1 MTIYIIKWAIALTAL
16 YSLYGLFLRKETFHA
31 LNRGV
36 LLAILGLSMV
46 LPLCHLPA
54 SNVLSEAMQEIEQ
67 TVSGETH
74 VLGVLSDGY
83 QQGSSADVQDAVA
96 DRPAPSLWFVALVG
110 IYLVGMLY
118 RWVRYAMG
126 YVSLCRL
133 IRGGERI
140 KRDDIPSRVSLVA
153 NARTAMP
160 CSWMRWIL
168 ISPTDLR
175 DNGAMILR
183 HEMEHI
189 RRGHSWDMQ
198 LCDVTV
204 NMLWFLPFAYLLRT
218 DLRDV
223 HEYQADRAVM
233 EHEAS
238 GESYQHMLI
247 AKASTVSHA
256 PIVNNLNASAVKKRL
271 AMMFRKESSRL
282 ARMKVLYILP
292 LLAIVLMSFARPDI
306 IEQTEQ
312 VLAQEEARV
321 KELVEDVI
329 APDEAQQP
337 EASDLM
343 QQEEDEPKSDTQKP
357 KASKFTLTLNA
368 SAGMTHKGY
377 NVIFREIIKE
387 GFGDTLQ
394 TVYAEF
400 DDKGQAKLTQEL
412 TKPAFMQFV
421 PVDESG
427 SKSNDLVYPVIA
439 YPGSEAS
446 MKMVGSNFAI
456 EGTGYYQEYSDAKE
470 YFFNVSQYNTE
481 EKRRELVRQYIL
493 EHADE
498 QGALFAFYEQ
508 QLTMI
513 EEILDILPEDKL
525 QTPVGQFVKYYAE
538 WNRESKQRRRSTTLS
553 SDTVEIRL

>member
-321 KELVEDVI
+321 KELVGTSSL
-329 APDEAQQP
+329 PMKLN
-337 EASDLM
+337 SR
-343 QQEEDEPKSDTQKP
+343 KP
-357 KASKFTLTLNA
+357 LT
-368 SAGMTHKGY
+368 
-377 NVIFREIIKE
+377 
-387 GFGDTLQ
+387 
-394 TVYAEF
+394 
-400 DDKGQAKLTQEL
+400 
-412 TKPAFMQFV
+412 
-421 PVDESG
+421 
-427 SKSNDLVYPVIA
+427 
-439 YPGSEAS
+439 
-446 MKMVGSNFAI
+446 
-456 EGTGYYQEYSDAKE
+456 
-470 YFFNVSQYNTE
+470 
-481 EKRRELVRQYIL
+481 
-493 EHADE
+493 
-498 QGALFAFYEQ
+498 
-508 QLTMI
+508 
-513 EEILDILPEDKL
+513 
-525 QTPVGQFVKYYAE
+525 
-538 WNRESKQRRRSTTLS
+538 
-553 SDTVEIRL
+553 

>member
-1 MTIYIIKWAIALTAL
+1 MTIYIIKWAIALTSL

-46 LPLCHLPA
+46 LPLCHVTA
-54 SNVLSEAMQEIEQ
+54 NNGFSEAIQELEQ
-67 TVSGETH
+67 AVSGESH
-74 VLGVLSDGY
+74 ALDVLSSDY
-83 QQGSSADVQDAVA
+83 QQGSTADVQDAVA
-96 DRPAPSLWFVALVG
+96 DRPALSPWFIALVAL
-110 IYLVGMLY
+110 YLVGMLY

-133 IRGGERI
+133 IRGGNSI
-140 KRDDIPSRVSLVA
+140 SHDDIPGHVRLIV
-153 NARTAMP
+153 NARATMP

-175 DNGAMILR
+175 DNGSMILH
-183 HEMEHI
+183 HELAHVSK
-189 RRGHSWDMQ
+189 RHSWDML
-198 LCDVTV
+198 LCDITV

-223 HEYQADRAVM
+223 HEYQADQAVM
-233 EHEAS
+233 EGETS
-238 GESYQHMLI
+238 GEDYQHMLI
-247 AKASTVSHA
+247 AKASTVNHA

-271 AMMFRKESSRL
+271 TMMFRKESSRL
-282 ARMKVLYILP
+282 ARMKVLYIVP

-312 VLAQEEARV
+312 VLAEEEAKV

-329 APDEAQQP
+329 ATDEAQLP

-343 QQEEDEPKSDTQKP
+343 QQEERASKPYVQKP

-446 MKMVGSNFAI
+446 MKMVGRNFSI

-508 QLTMI
+508 QLAMI

-525 QTPVGQFVKYYAE
+525 QTPVGQFVKRYAE
-538 WNRESKQRRRSTTLS
+538 MNRKSKQRSAIGNGL
-553 SDTVEIRL
+553 

>member
-46 LPLCHLPA
+46 LPLCHLTA

-67 TVSGETH
+67 AVSGESH
-74 VLGVLSDGY
+74 ALGVLTTDY
-83 QQGSSADVQDAVA
+83 QQELSTDVQDAVA
-96 DRPAPSLWFVALVG
+96 GRPAPSLWFVALVG

-140 KRDDIPSRVSLVA
+140 KRDDIPNRVSLVVNPKA
-153 NARTAMP
+153 TMP

-175 DNGAMILR
+175 DNGTMILR
-183 HEMEHI
+183 HEMEHV
-189 RRGHSWDMQ
+189 RRGHSWDML

-223 HEYQADRAVM
+223 HEYQADHAVM
-233 EHEAS
+233 EGVAS

-321 KELVEDVI
+321 KELVEEVITPSEEPQKDTEPQVTELPEAI
-329 APDEAQQP
+329 APTAEVTDTIAAAEPSAAQQAQSSETVNP
-337 EASDLM
+337 EHSVPLAEDGLPILTDLPLNTNPNIIYGGAWVDRY
-343 QQEEDEPKSDTQKP
+343 ENESILHLVYTFEKDDEQ
-357 KASKFTLTLNA
+357 
-368 SAGMTHKGY
+368 
-377 NVIFREIIKE
+377 IFI
-387 GFGDTLQ
+387 
-394 TVYAEF
+394 A
-400 DDKGQAKLTQEL
+400 
-412 TKPAFMQFV
+412 
-421 PVDESG
+421 
-427 SKSNDLVYPVIA
+427 SNDTYIIDRATEVRYKCRGTLIPHTFDHDFHVRGMRGKTVDFALVFPPLPRPEHDRWFNAICIGLPKWRNSSSVDLVEDRDSRKA
-439 YPGSEAS
+439 KDADSAS
-446 MKMVGSNFAI
+446 
-456 EGTGYYQEYSDAKE
+456 QES
-470 YFFNVSQYNTE
+470 VT
-481 EKRRELVRQYIL
+481 
-493 EHADE
+493 
-498 QGALFAFYEQ
+498 
-508 QLTMI
+508 
-513 EEILDILPEDKL
+513 DKA
-525 QTPVGQFVKYYAE
+525 QE
-538 WNRESKQRRRSTTLS
+538 
-553 SDTVEIRL
+553 